1 MARLFLLDNHDSFTW
16 NLVQY
21 FRIAGAAVDVGRNDS
36 TDVDTVLKGRYDGI
50 VISPGPGRPSGA
62 GVTMRLIS
70 AAAGTVPL
78 LGVCLGHQAMA
89 RVWGG
94 RVVRGDRPVHG
105 KTSRV
110 YHDGRGLFRGIPSP
124 FVATRYHSLV
134 VERETLPPRFEIAAS
149 TSDGVIMAIRDRDAG
164 LDGVQFHPES
174 ILTVAG
180 MRILE
185 NFLGQLGQ
193 IRPDACCRTA
203 ACGN

>member
-1 MARLFLLDNHDSFTW
+1 MTRLFLLDNHDSFTW

-21 FRIAGAAVDVGRNDS
+21 FRIAGAAVDVGRNDD
-36 TDVDTVLKGRYDGI
+36 TDVDAVLKGRYDGI

-62 GVTMRLIS
+62 GVTMELIS

-94 RVVRGDRPVHG
+94 QVIRGDRPVHG

-134 VERETLPPRFEIAAS
+134 VERETLPSRFEIAAS
-149 TSDGVIMAIRDRDAG
+149 TSDGIIMAIRDRDAG

-174 ILTVAG
+174 ILTVVG
-180 MRILE
+180 MQILE

-193 IRPDACCRTA
+193 ISPDACCRVA
-203 ACGN
+203 ACDN